1 LAHQQRISVSTL
13 LGLRPREDV
22 PSYNEIL
29 WWAAYRSLAPLE
41 GEMMDIQLQAS
52 TGSKINWFDPW
63 EDDEFLDKEVQEI
76 REANA
81 KRRASK

>member
-1 LAHQQRISVSTL
+1 
-13 LGLRPREDV
+13 
-22 PSYNEIL
+22 
-29 WWAAYRSLAPLE
+29 
-41 GEMMDIQLQAS
+41 MMDIQLQAS
-52 TGSKINWFDPW
+52 TGSKINWFDPL